1 MLPSVL
7 AESPAKNEN
16 TALDASVRLSLDIG
30 MRMLTCGAQI
40 SRVEDTIERICT
52 ALGAAQTH
60 VFSVTAGIIVTALD
74 ADGNSATQLRRI
86 RTEKYD
92 MARLEQLNQLSRDL
106 CAGRV
111 TAEAAASRLAA
122 IDSARIYPLWLL
134 LLAYAGISASL
145 SVFFGAN
152 AGDAAAAAVT
162 GALLCLW
169 ERLLGRLHMARVFTT
184 FLLSLLAGLC
194 NVLLV
199 KAGLG
204 VHFDAICIGN
214 IMLLIPGIAMTNA
227 VHDMFVGDMIS
238 GISRFFQSLVIA
250 FIVTFGFTVAG
261 MWI

>member
-7 AESPAKNEN
+7 AESPAKKEN

-111 TAEAAASRLAA
+111 TAEAAASTAPGSIR
-122 IDSARIYPLWLL
+122 SGCCCSPMP
-134 LLAYAGISASL
+134 ASPP
-145 SVFFGAN
+145 
-152 AGDAAAAAVT
+152 
-162 GALLCLW
+162 
-169 ERLLGRLHMARVFTT
+169 R
-184 FLLSLLAGLC
+184 
-194 NVLLV
+194 
-199 KAGLG
+199 
-204 VHFDAICIGN
+204 
-214 IMLLIPGIAMTNA
+214 
-227 VHDMFVGDMIS
+227 
-238 GISRFFQSLVIA
+238 
-250 FIVTFGFTVAG
+250 
-261 MWI
+261 